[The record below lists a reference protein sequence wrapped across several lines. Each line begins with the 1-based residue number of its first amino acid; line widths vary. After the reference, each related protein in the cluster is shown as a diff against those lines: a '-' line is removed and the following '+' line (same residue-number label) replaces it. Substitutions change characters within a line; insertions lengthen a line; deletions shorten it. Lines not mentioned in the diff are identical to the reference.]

1 MKKLLSLC
9 LICLMAVSAMA
20 QHAPAS
26 EGYVDLGLP
35 SGTLWK
41 NANEGGDDA
50 LYTYDEAVSMFGDKL
65 PTYEQFEELYSECTW
80 TSIDNGSIYITGY
93 KVTGSNGNSITLPAA
108 GERSRYGAV
117 GRVGVYGYYWS
128 STPYDSDCAWFIYF
142 YKPGVYVNYDY
153 RSNGYSVRLVK

>member
-9 LICLMAVSAMA
+9 LICLMAVSAIA

-26 EGYVDLGLP
+26 DGYVDLSLP

-65 PTYEQFEELYSECTW
+65 PTNEQFEELKNKCTW
-80 TSIDNGSIYITGY
+80 TWTGNGY
-93 KVTGSNGNSITLPAA
+93 KVTGSNGNSIYLPAA
-108 GERSRYGAV
+108 GYRNCNGGV
-117 GRVGVYGYYWS
+117 DHVGVLSFCWS
-128 STPYDSDCAWFIYF
+128 SSTRDDSYSALYLFFNSSRVDMRGGPRCL
-142 YKPGVYVNYDY
+142 GQ
-153 RSNGYSVRLVK
+153 SVRLVK